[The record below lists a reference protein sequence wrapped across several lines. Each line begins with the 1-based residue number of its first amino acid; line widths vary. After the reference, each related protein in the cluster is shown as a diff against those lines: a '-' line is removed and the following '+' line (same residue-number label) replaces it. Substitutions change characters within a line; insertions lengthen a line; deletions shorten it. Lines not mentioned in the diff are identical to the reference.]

1 MAALGLVAISCQSS
15 GDGDADVEVKEKVFA
30 DDGFGITFRYPGVL
44 EPGTLTEMDVSGG
57 GEPTARA
64 VLRLDEDNGILL
76 SRYDLDVSVTKDN
89 LQEVRPELDQLM
101 SQLSPEPGVAKVV
114 ELGTLP
120 GVQYDNVKL
129 ENPANGKSQL
139 VFLFD
144 QRTEYL
150 LNCQS
155 TPPERAAIDGA
166 CERALATLQ
175 KK

>member
-1 MAALGLVAISCQSS
+1 L
-15 GDGDADVEVKEKVFA
+15 K
-30 DDGFGITFRYPGVL
+30 
-44 EPGTLTEMDVSGG
+44 EPGREDEGTGVHGDLHRYAVAPLLGGTLPS
-57 GEPTARA
+57 
-64 VLRLDEDNGILL
+64 
-76 SRYDLDVSVTKDN
+76 
-89 LQEVRPELDQLM
+89 PELDQLM
-101 SQLSPEPGVAKVV
+101 SQLSPEPGVPKVV